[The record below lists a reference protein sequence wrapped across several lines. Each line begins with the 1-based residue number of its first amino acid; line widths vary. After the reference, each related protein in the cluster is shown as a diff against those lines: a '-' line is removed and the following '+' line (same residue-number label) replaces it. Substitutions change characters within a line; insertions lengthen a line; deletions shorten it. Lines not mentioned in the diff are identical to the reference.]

1 MIINGKQ
8 IARVF
13 PRRTKATP
21 DDEYAFVGPL
31 PRSIREDGG
40 GIDEVHV
47 SVTYTYDI
55 PKAEQLVRS
64 WERLGVPVKIGGP
77 AFGDRMGGF
86 TPGLYIKPGYT
97 FTSRGCPNHCWFCSV
112 QQAAHGQIREL
123 PITDGYNILDDNV
136 LATSEMH
143 FRAVID
149 MLKRQPERPIWT
161 GGIEANILKPW
172 QAELMKAVGT
182 KRLYCAYDTPDDL
195 EPLVEAGKIFRSAG
209 FTVASH
215 SLCCYVLI
223 GYRSDTFERAERRL
237 MDTIKAGFV
246 PYAMLYRDK
255 DGKTDPEWRAFQR
268 EWCRPIIVCGKV
280 SEYWRKRK
288 CKPMKNEPKITST
301 KSMCLG

>member
-1 MIINGKQ
+1 MIVNGKQ

-31 PRSIREDGG
+31 PRKIQADGG

-55 PKAEQLVRS
+55 PKAEQLARS
-64 WERLGVPVKIGGP
+64 WARLGVPVHIGGP
-77 AFGDRMGGF
+77 AFGDRMGDF
-86 TPGLYIKPGYT
+86 VPGLYIRPGYT

-112 QQAAHGQIREL
+112 QQAAHGTIREL

-136 LATSEMH
+136 LATSEAH
-143 FRAVID
+143 FRGVID

-161 GGIEANILKPW
+161 GGIEAKILKPW
-172 QAELMKAVGT
+172 QADLMREVKT

-195 EPLVEAGKIFRSAG
+195 EPLIEAGKILRAAG
-209 FTVASH
+209 FTIASH
-215 SLCCYVLI
+215 VLCCYVLI
-223 GYRSDTFERAERRL
+223 GYRGDTFDAADKRL
-237 MDTIKAGFV
+237 MQTIKAGFV

-255 DGKTDPEWRAFQR
+255 NGQTDREWRSYQR
-268 EWCRPIIVCGKV
+268 EWCRPIITGKKV
-280 SEYWRKRK
+280 SDYWRLESEQRNKRAD
-288 CKPMKNEPKITST
+288 T
-301 KSMCLG
+301 